1 MIIIGSKALHFF
13 GVWRLL
19 AWLLEMLC
27 GVRMLSKGKM
37 DLNIVMQ
44 SSIGIQTLN
53 ACEEESKFVQTWSPF
68 SDKG

>member
-1 MIIIGSKALHFF
+1 
-13 GVWRLL
+13 
-19 AWLLEMLC
+19 
-27 GVRMLSKGKM
+27 M

-68 SDKG
+68 SDKV